1 MLQLTKNL
9 SLKNFSRRSVLLIFL
24 FLLCAADGTAQ
35 QKPQQSAKKPKL
47 VLAVV
52 VDQFRYD
59 YLLRFRGDYHS
70 GFARLL
76 SEGAVFADARYIHYP
91 TVTAVGHS
99 TFMSGATP
107 SISGI
112 IGNTWFDW
120 DTYNREIKQDP
131 AHEGRAWT
139 MAQVTSVSDESTVL
153 LGGAPGVPGSSPHRL
168 LVSTIGDELKMSGQ
182 TSRVIGISMKDRSAI
197 LPAGHMADAAYWFDP
212 DSQHFVSSTYYMKQL
227 PAWVARANS
236 DRPSSKY
243 LGAHWTALDAKPGD
257 KPFCTLTAGT
267 ELRFCGPIENTPF
280 GNDIVEEFAEKAIDE
295 EKLGS
300 HEGTDVL
307 ALSFSANDYVGHQL
321 GPDSP
326 EVRDISR
333 RTDLL
338 MGKLLDFINSRVGA
352 GNTLVILTADHGVAP
367 VPKVNND
374 RKMPG
379 GWLSAAEYSNRIA
392 NLLAP
397 KFGTGRWFIFDADG
411 FLYLDNATVTKNNAD
426 RAEVRRFAAEA
437 ARTLPH
443 IARVFTRDDLQRG
456 GTAADWPGRAV
467 QLGFYGPRSADIVL
481 LPEPYYMFSS
491 PPGTTHQTPYSY
503 DNHVPLIFFGMGI
516 RPGMHYEPVTIND
529 VAPTLAAILGVET
542 PSGSAG
548 RILAEVLE

>member
-1 MLQLTKNL
+1 MLQLRKNL
-9 SLKNFSRRSVLLIFL
+9 SLKNFSRRSTLFVFL
-24 FLLCAADGTAQ
+24 FLFCATDGTAQ
-35 QKPQQSAKKPKL
+35 QKPQQPAKKPKL

-59 YLLRFRGDYHS
+59 YLLRFRGDYHG

-76 SEGAVFADARYIHYP
+76 MEGAVFADARYIHYS

-107 SISGI
+107 SVSGI
-112 IGNTWFDW
+112 IGNTWYDRE
-120 DTYNREIKQDP
+120 TYDREIKKSP
-131 AHEGRAWT
+131 EGKVSRGLV
-139 MAQVTSVSDESTVL
+139 QVTSVSDESTTL
-153 LGGAPGVPGSSPHRL
+153 LGGVPRAQGSSPHRL

-182 TSRVIGISMKDRSAI
+182 PSKVIGISMKDRSAI

-212 DSQHFVSSTYYMKQL
+212 DSQHFVSSTHYMKQL

-236 DRPSSKY
+236 DRPAYKY
-243 LGAHWTALDAKPGD
+243 LGAQWTALDAKPGD
-257 KPFCTLTAGT
+257 KPFCTLAAGT
-267 ELRFCGPIENTPF
+267 ELRFCGAIENTPF
-280 GNDIVEEFAEKAIDE
+280 GNDMVEEFAEKAIEE
-295 EKLGS
+295 EKLGQ
-300 HEGTDVL
+300 HEGTDLL

-321 GPDSP
+321 GPDAP

-338 MGKLLDFINSRVGA
+338 LGKLLDFINSRVGA
-352 GNTLVILTADHGVAP
+352 SNMLVVLTADHGVAP

-379 GWLSAAEYSNRIA
+379 GWLSSSEYAEKIA
-392 NLLAP
+392 TQMAG
-397 KFGTGRWFIFDADG
+397 KFGSGSWFVFDADG
-411 FLYLDNATVTKNNAD
+411 FLYLNYELAAKYNAD
-426 RAEVRRFAAEA
+426 RAEVRRFAAEV
-437 ARTLPH
+437 ARALPH
-443 IARVFTRDDLQRG
+443 IARVFNRDDLLRG
-456 GTAADWPGRAV
+456 NSAADGPGRAV
-467 QLGFYGPRSADIVL
+467 QLGFYGPRSADLVL

-516 RPGMHYEPVTIND
+516 RPGVHYEPVTIND

-542 PSGSAG
+542 PSGAAG
-548 RILAEVLE
+548 RILREILE